1 MKVPEGYVET
11 APGVFCHRSR
21 IPREVGPAKS
31 EPDARGS
38 LVRDGKASQ
47 ASEGGSERRD
57 GGRVRVRV
65 RDEQGSGRAC
75 VRILMVVQTRRLM
88 DSHDNLR
95 SSLKPLVDAIAERL
109 GVPDNDPRLVWE
121 YGQVQTSRSGVLVR
135 IVIEEPK

>member
-1 MKVPEGYVET
+1 
-11 APGVFCHRSR
+11 
-21 IPREVGPAKS
+21 
-31 EPDARGS
+31 
-38 LVRDGKASQ
+38 
-47 ASEGGSERRD
+47 
-57 GGRVRVRV
+57 
-65 RDEQGSGRAC
+65 
-75 VRILMVVQTRRLM
+75 MVVQTRRLM